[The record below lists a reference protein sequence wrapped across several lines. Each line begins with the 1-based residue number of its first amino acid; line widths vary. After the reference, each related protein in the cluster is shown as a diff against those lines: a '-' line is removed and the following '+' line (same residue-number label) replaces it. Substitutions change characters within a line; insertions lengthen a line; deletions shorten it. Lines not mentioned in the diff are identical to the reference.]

1 MIRRVAFAKAVL
13 AGASGAL
20 AWEVAARV
28 LIWCGVPVFDL
39 VRLLG
44 TMLLADVSAWQWWPL
59 GMALHAA
66 VGAIWAIFYAYF
78 FWSTYGWK
86 PPTQGA
92 VFSLGPAALA
102 GLVMVPQMGWMH
114 PDVLRGAMAQPGVFA
129 WNLGWGGPLGIVVGH
144 LVYGVTMGSLYTH
157 PVGHPAK
164 QTLRLASLSA
174 AARPRRPASNAEP
187 EPGPGEFM
195 FATGIECSY
204 PTIENGRWRVD
215 QLFETGHYRYWRRD
229 LELVRELGLRY
240 LRYGPPLH
248 RVWLG
253 PDCYDWSFMDT
264 VADAMRELHIVPIMD
279 LCHFG
284 VPDWVG
290 NFQNPDFPEQFARYA
305 AAFARRYPWVHLY
318 TPVNEMYVTAKMS
331 ALDGVWN
338 EQLRSE
344 RAFVTALKH
353 LAKANVLATQA
364 ILREQPAAIFVNSES
379 GEFFQACCPDEK
391 VVEIAAFENERRF
404 IALDLLYGVPPS
416 PRVRRYL
423 QEQGMLAGELEWFM
437 NQRIAER
444 CVLGIDYY
452 EWNEK
457 LINSEGRAE
466 ALGELFGWYVIT
478 KQYYDRYRRPLMH
491 TETNCQDA
499 KEAPAWLWRQWHN
512 VQLMRSSGIPVVGF
526 TWYSLID
533 QVDWNIGLS
542 RSLGN
547 VNPVGLFDLNREP
560 RPVAQ
565 AYRHLVQMFGAEK
578 LLLDPKVQDLEAV
591 LRLQDDTRP
600 TPFRSRPLI
609 RPAAKETT

>member
-13 AGASGAL
+13 AGACGAL
-20 AWEVAARV
+20 AWEVVARV
-28 LIWCGVPVFDL
+28 FIWFGLPAFDL
-39 VRLLG
+39 VHLLG
-44 TMLLADVSAWQWWPL
+44 TMLLPNAAPWQWWPL

-66 VGAIWAIFYAYF
+66 VGSIWAIFYAYF

-86 PPTQGA
+86 PRTQGA
-92 VFSLGPAALA
+92 VFSLGPAVLA

-114 PDVLRGAMAQPGVFA
+114 EDVLRGSMAHPGLFA
-129 WNLGWGGPLGIVVGH
+129 WNVGWGGPVGVVVGH
-144 LVYGVTMGSLYTH
+144 LIYGVTMGSLYTH
-157 PVGHPAK
+157 PVGRPAK
-164 QTLRLASLSA
+164 KSLRLASLSA
-174 AARPRRPASNAEP
+174 AARPHRPASRDEGEP
-187 EPGPGEFM
+187 RPGEFM

-204 PTIENGRWRVD
+204 PTIENGRWRMD

-248 RVWLG
+248 HVWVG
-253 PDCYDWSFMDT
+253 PDRYDWAFMDT

-305 AAFARRYPWVHLY
+305 AAFARRYPWVRLY

-344 RAFVTALKH
+344 RGFVTALKH
-353 LAKANVLATQA
+353 LAKANILATQA
-364 ILREQPAAIFVNSES
+364 ILKEQPTAIFINSES

-391 VVEIAAFENERRF
+391 VVSIAAFENERRF

-416 PRVRRYL
+416 PRVRDYL
-423 QEQGMLAGELEWFM
+423 LQQGMVPGEFEWFM
-437 NQRIAER
+437 NQRIADR
-444 CVLGIDYY
+444 CILGIDYY

-457 LINSEGRAE
+457 LINAQGRAE

-478 KQYYDRYRRPLMH
+478 KQYFDRYRRPLMH

-512 VQLMRSSGIPVVGF
+512 VQLMRSSGVPVVGF

-565 AYRHLVQMFGAEK
+565 AYRHLVRMFDAEN
-578 LLLDPKVQDLEAV
+578 LLDDAKVQDVEEV
-591 LRLQDDTRP
+591 LRVGTAQAPDP
-600 TPFRSRPLI
+600 EV
-609 RPAAKETT
+609 AAVAVR